1 MEINGII
8 YWKGSGNIMGISV
21 SVHVN
26 DDMEIRPN
34 LVVNNG
40 RENGWIK
47 IGDATIFLKDERQV
61 RHLISRLEELERL
74 FKTLPTREE

>member
-1 MEINGII
+1 
-8 YWKGSGNIMGISV
+8 MGINV
-21 SVHVN
+21 NVHVD

-40 RENGWIK
+40 RENGWIN

-61 RHLISRLEELERL
+61 RHLISKLEELERL